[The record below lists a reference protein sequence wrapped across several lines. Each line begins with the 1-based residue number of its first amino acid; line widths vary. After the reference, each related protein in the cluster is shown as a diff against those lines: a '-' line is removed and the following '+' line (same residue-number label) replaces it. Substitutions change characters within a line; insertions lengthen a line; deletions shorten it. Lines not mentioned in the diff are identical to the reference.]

1 MKIKRDQITG
11 AGLVILGLIIF
22 YMTTTFSLP
31 ITAVY
36 PGPRMLPSI
45 AAFGFIICGL
55 GIFVESLVSG
65 KEEKTYMVK
74 DGWIRMG
81 LTLVVIALYI
91 GAMTVVGY
99 LMATP
104 VILYILTTMFAR
116 GGKSSVK
123 GRVIF
128 SLAIALIIYVI
139 YVFAFGLTLPAG
151 MLFE

>member
-11 AGLVILGLIIF
+11 AVLVILGVVIF
-22 YMTTTFSLP
+22 FMTTTFSLP
-31 ITAVY
+31 ITAAY

-45 AAFGFIICGL
+45 AAFGFVICGL
-55 GIFVESLVSG
+55 GIFVESVVSG

-81 LTLVVIALYI
+81 LALLVIALYI
-91 GAMTVVGY
+91 GIMTAVGY
-99 LMATP
+99 LIATP
-104 VILYILTTMFAR
+104 VILYVLATLFAR
-116 GGKSSVK
+116 GTKSTVR
-123 GRVIF
+123 GRVVF
-128 SLAIALIIYVI
+128 SVSVALIIYVI